1 MDNTSLLL
9 KCFMEWNF
17 SQDHIVKSLNLGVF
31 YDEDYID
38 IYLIWFQHIV
48 EISFIFYINILESYV
63 EIQFDQMST

>member
-1 MDNTSLLL
+1 MDNTNLLL

-17 SQDHIVKSLNLGVF
+17 LQDHIVKSLNLGVF